1 MRDYIIMT
9 DSCCDLS
16 QQEVEELDLTV
27 LPLSFTIKGKTL
39 LNTPDH
45 ADLSPEEF
53 FKKIAEGADCTT
65 AAVNVGQFT
74 DAMEKVLDEG
84 KDILCICFSS
94 ALSTTYQSACIAAS
108 DLREKHPGAKIIVI
122 DSLSASRGQGM
133 LLYRAVRERR
143 EKGLDIDALASY
155 VDSIIQSQDH
165 WFFVD
170 DLNHLKRGGRVSA
183 TAALVGTMLGIK
195 PVMHTDSEG
204 RLTPVS
210 KARGSKAALRALVDK
225 MEELGIEPE
234 KNQPVFICHAN
245 CPDYVEYVKVLL
257 KERFNVTDV
266 RADFI
271 GPVIGAHTGCGTLGL
286 FFVGTER

>member
-27 LPLSFTIKGKTL
+27 LPLSFTIEGKTL

-133 LLYRAVRERR
+133 LLYRTVRERR

-271 GPVIGAHTGCGTLGL
+271 GPVIGTHTGCGTLGL

>member
-9 DSCCDLS
+9 DSCCDLNAA
-16 QQEVEELDLTV
+16 EVKELELTV
-27 LPLSFTIKGKTL
+27 LPLAFLMDGKTML
-39 LNTPDH
+39 DTPDH
-45 ADLSPEEF
+45 ADMSPKEF
-53 FKKIAEGADCTT
+53 FANIAAGKDCTT

-74 DAMEKVLDEG
+74 DAMKAALDEG

-94 ALSTTYQSACIAAS
+94 ALSTTYQSAVIAAD
-108 DLREKHPGAKIIVI
+108 DLRGDYPDAKIIVI

-133 LLYRAVRERR
+133 LLYRAVQERR
-143 EKGLDIDALASY
+143 EKNLDIDALADF
-155 VDSIIQSQDH
+155 VRGTIRHQDH

-183 TAALVGTMLGIK
+183 AAALAGTVLGIK
-195 PVMHTDSEG
+195 PVMHCDSEG

-210 KARGSKAALRALVDK
+210 KARGSKGALKALVDK
-225 MEELGIEPE
+225 MEELGIEPQ
-234 KNQPVFICHAN
+234 KNQPIFICHAD
-245 CPDYVEYVKVLL
+245 CPDYVEYISELL
-257 KERFNVTDV
+257 RERFGVTDI
-266 RADFI
+266 RSDFI

>member
-133 LLYRAVRERR
+133 LLYRTVRERR

-210 KARGSKAALRALVDK
+210 KARGSKAALRTLVDK

>member
-27 LPLSFTIKGKTL
+27 LPLSFTIEGKTL

-45 ADLSPEEF
+45 EDLSPEEF

-65 AAVNVGQFT
+65 SAVNVGQFT

-133 LLYRAVRERR
+133 LLYRTVRERR

-210 KARGSKAALRALVDK
+210 KARGSKAALRVLVDK